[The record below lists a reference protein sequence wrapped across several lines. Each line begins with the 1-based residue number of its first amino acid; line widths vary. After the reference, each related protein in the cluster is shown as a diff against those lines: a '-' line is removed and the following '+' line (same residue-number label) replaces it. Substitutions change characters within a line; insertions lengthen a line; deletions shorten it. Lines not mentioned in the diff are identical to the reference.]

1 MTQPTSKPNP
11 SPWSSRSAGAVGQP
25 PAKPCPTQSG
35 RGESRASL
43 FGAQYRSCQQE
54 LSRGG
59 WFW

>member
-1 MTQPTSKPNP
+1 MNYHEGWGGYRNP
-11 SPWSSRSAGAVGQP
+11 QLRRQAMAEERL
-25 PAKPCPTQSG
+25 AKVQ
-35 RGESRASL
+35 SRASL

>member
-1 MTQPTSKPNP
+1 
-11 SPWSSRSAGAVGQP
+11 
-25 PAKPCPTQSG
+25 
-35 RGESRASL
+35 SRASL

>member
-1 MTQPTSKPNP
+1 MAEERLAEGP
-11 SPWSSRSAGAVGQP
+11 V
-25 PAKPCPTQSG
+25 
-35 RGESRASL
+35 RASL